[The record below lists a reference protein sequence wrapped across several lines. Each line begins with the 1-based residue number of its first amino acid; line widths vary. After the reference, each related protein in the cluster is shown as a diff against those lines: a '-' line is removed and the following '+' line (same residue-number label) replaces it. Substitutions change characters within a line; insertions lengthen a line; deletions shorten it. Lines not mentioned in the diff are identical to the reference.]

1 MTVTSMGAEVPVP
14 RPSVVVGVDDGILR
28 IRVLD
33 RAVAEAR
40 HRDRTVRVVHVHGPV
55 DPPAPWD
62 EDAGERAE
70 SYLRRTAPDLDV
82 RRTCAS
88 DDPASVLAGACGPS
102 SLVVLG
108 DRHRR
113 LASAA
118 GDTTE
123 RLIEWAPC
131 PVLVLGEYSASAPA
145 REGHRHVV
153 VVGLDDSPQAATVLR
168 HAHDAAVRL
177 GEPLE
182 VVRAVEEV
190 VYDADGPIR
199 RREASTADL
208 EDWVASIRVPDVA
221 VSVVVAEDRPARL
234 LLDRARGTD
243 LVVVGHRGPATQ
255 DLVGLGS
262 TTRALLLAA
271 PCPVM
276 VLGPRMV
283 TVAGGVRAE
292 VIP

>member
-1 MTVTSMGAEVPVP
+1 MTSMGAAVPVLHS
-14 RPSVVVGVDDGILR
+14 SVIVGVDDGILR

-55 DPPAPWD
+55 DPSSPWD

-88 DDPASVLAGACGPS
+88 DDPVSVLAGACGPS

-123 RLIEWAPC
+123 RL
-131 PVLVLGEYSASAPA
+131 
-145 REGHRHVV
+145 
-153 VVGLDDSPQAATVLR
+153 
-168 HAHDAAVRL
+168 
-177 GEPLE
+177 
-182 VVRAVEEV
+182 VE
-190 VYDADGPIR
+190 
-199 RREASTADL
+199 
-208 EDWVASIRVPDVA
+208 
-221 VSVVVAEDRPARL
+221 
-234 LLDRARGTD
+234 
-243 LVVVGHRGPATQ
+243 
-255 DLVGLGS
+255 
-262 TTRALLLAA
+262 
-271 PCPVM
+271 
-276 VLGPRMV
+276 
-283 TVAGGVRAE
+283 
-292 VIP
+292 